1 MMANGKDYRYWLGTL
16 VQNLVSLHSAGFTPE
31 NIELRLRELCNFLIG
46 GQFPR
51 SGGFTAAG
59 VSMVAASS
67 SSTPLASRSR
77 ASMMMAGAPFP
88 STGSSPQSSSNKV
101 LGISKHELLREVL
114 AMLAS
119 NLSLQ
124 RLYLEYK
131 DQLESFSMSA
141 SMSASTMS
149 MLHNHS
155 TATNTTSTYLSTP
168 KVAKTMTVESSNTAE
183 EAMEKVD

>member
-51 SGGFTAAG
+51 SGGFPAAG

-88 STGSSPQSSSNKV
+88 STGSSPQSSSSNKV

-114 AMLAS
+114 SMLAS

-155 TATNTTSTYLSTP
+155 TATNTTSTYLTTP
-168 KVAKTMTVESSNTAE
+168 KVARTVTVESNTAE